1 MRSSS
6 VIFLVYLKNSVN
18 HTACLLIDA
27 FIHWFIVCSLPFC
40 NVETNN
46 ISHLI
51 AEPLSRLLNGSAFF
65 YEHETDT
72 VGADRVR
79 IEAISY
85 TAR

>member
-1 MRSSS
+1 
-6 VIFLVYLKNSVN
+6 
-18 HTACLLIDA
+18 
-27 FIHWFIVCSLPFC
+27 VCSLPFC

-51 AEPLSRLLNGSAFF
+51 AEPLSRLLNGSAFLF
-65 YEHETDT
+65 EHETDT
-72 VGADRVR
+72 VGSNHVR